1 MQKLPEVE
9 QAREIMTVSQDW
21 GVFRW
26 LAEKKRV
33 RTIADRAV
41 AAFDDVEATVKDS
54 WPDELKK
61 AYDELV
67 AEAAVDGTA
76 ESKTAFA
83 KAKADAK
90 DVDAKIK
97 VIAGKVKEADDEAY
111 DCRMDAEDKFA
122 EAERKLSTSMA
133 KEAAQIALRSYD
145 LREKAIKKSE
155 AARRDAA
162 K

>member
-9 QAREIMTVSQDW
+9 QARETMTVSQDW

-26 LAEKKRV
+26 LSEKKRV
-33 RTIADRAV
+33 RTIADAAV

-54 WPDELKK
+54 WPDVLKK

-67 AEAAVDGTA
+67 AESALDGSA
-76 ESKTAFA
+76 DSKRALA
-83 KAKADAK
+83 KAQADAS
-90 DVDAKIK
+90 DVDP
-97 VIAGKVKEADDEAY
+97 KVKTIARKVKDADDEAY
-111 DCRMDAEDKFA
+111 ECRMDAEDKFA

-145 LREKAIKKSE
+145 LREKAIRKSE
-155 AARRDAA
+155 SARREIT

>member
-54 WPDELKK
+54 WPDDLKK

-76 ESKTAFA
+76 ESKKAFA
-83 KAKADAK
+83 KAKTDAK

-97 VIAGKVKEADDEAY
+97 AIAGKVKEADDEAY

-133 KEAAQIALRSYD
+133 KEAALIALRSYD